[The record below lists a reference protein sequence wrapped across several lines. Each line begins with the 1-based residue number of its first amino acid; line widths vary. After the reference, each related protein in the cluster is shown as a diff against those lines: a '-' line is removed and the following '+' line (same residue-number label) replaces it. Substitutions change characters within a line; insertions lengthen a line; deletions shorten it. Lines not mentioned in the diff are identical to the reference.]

1 MCARERKR
9 EGERAMG
16 VVNDV
21 NALITPNYLFPLHV
35 TGFVSYSERSQNILK
50 MFSQPLLAL
59 SRTLKETSPLEHLPR
74 FESVDPPDLGRGHR
88 PQLSS
93 SPSQSLA
100 PQSLLICAC

>member
-1 MCARERKR
+1 
-9 EGERAMG
+9 MG

-21 NALITPNYLFPLHV
+21 NALIMPNYLFPLHV

-59 SRTLKETSPLEHLPR
+59 SRTLKETSPLEHLLR

>member
-1 MCARERKR
+1 MCAKERKI
-9 EGERAMG
+9 ERAMG

-21 NALITPNYLFPLHV
+21 NALITPNDLFPLHV

-59 SRTLKETSPLEHLPR
+59 SRNLKETSPLEHLSR
-74 FESVDPPDLGRGHR
+74 FESMDPPGPPKR
-88 PQLSS
+88 PQPSS